1 MLAMLVA
8 EEPVGLINNY
18 FALSIRYT
26 AVNWNMVPRGRPNV
40 ARPALV
46 DSKVPRGKA
55 AFHAILPALAFL
67 VGGKAG
73 PIIAGVTGALM
84 ALSVVGGPR
93 FSVIGL
99 LFKKVVRPAFKIGP
113 GKPEEV
119 APHRFAEA
127 IGAVMLLVAGAAGVA
142 GAPPVIWKSIS
153 LLVAALAALNW
164 LAGICVGCQMYLL
177 FKRAGAGKVAA

>member
-1 MLAMLVA
+1 M
-8 EEPVGLINNY
+8 
-18 FALSIRYT
+18 S
-26 AVNWNMVPRGRPNV
+26 
-40 ARPALV
+40 RPALV
-46 DSKVPRGKA
+46 DSKIPRGKA

-73 PIIAGVTGALM
+73 PVIAGVTGLLM
-84 ALSVVGGPR
+84 ALSVLGGPR
-93 FSVIGL
+93 YSVIGL
-99 LFKKVVRPAFKIGP
+99 LFRNVVRPALKIGP

-127 IGAVMLLVAGAAGVA
+127 IGAVMLLVAGAAGIA
-142 GAPPVIWKSIS
+142 GAPSFIWKAIS

-177 FKRAGAGKVAA
+177 FKRASARAAA

>member
-1 MLAMLVA
+1 M
-8 EEPVGLINNY
+8 
-18 FALSIRYT
+18 
-26 AVNWNMVPRGRPNV
+26 

-55 AFHAILPALAFL
+55 AFHTILPALAFL
-67 VGGKAG
+67 IGGKAG
-73 PIIAGVTGALM
+73 PVIAGITGVLM
-84 ALSVVGGPR
+84 ALSVLAGPR
-93 FSVIGL
+93 YSVFGI
-99 LFKKVVRPAFKIGP
+99 LFRTVVRPALKIGP

-127 IGAVMLLVAGAAGVA
+127 IGAVLLILAGAAGIA
-142 GAPPVIWKSIS
+142 AAPDVIWKSIT

-177 FKRAGAGKVAA
+177 FKRATARAAA

>member
-1 MLAMLVA
+1 
-8 EEPVGLINNY
+8 
-18 FALSIRYT
+18 
-26 AVNWNMVPRGRPNV
+26 V

-73 PIIAGVTGALM
+73 PVIAGATGLLM

-93 FSVIGL
+93 YS
-99 LFKKVVRPAFKIGP
+99 LFGTLFRTVVRPLLKIGP

-127 IGAVMLLVAGAAGVA
+127 IGAVLLIIAGAAGLA
-142 GAPPVIWKSIS
+142 AAPDIIWKSIS

-164 LAGICVGCQMYLL
+164 IAGICVGCQMYLL
-177 FKRAGAGKVAA
+177 IKRATARAAV

>member
-1 MLAMLVA
+1 M
-8 EEPVGLINNY
+8 
-18 FALSIRYT
+18 
-26 AVNWNMVPRGRPNV
+26 

-67 VGGKAG
+67 VDGKAG
-73 PIIAGVTGALM
+73 PVIVGMTGALM
-84 ALSVVGGPR
+84 ALSVLGGPR
-93 FSVIGL
+93 YSVIGL
-99 LFKKVVRPAFKIGP
+99 LFKKVVRPVLKIGP
-113 GKPEEV
+113 GKPEEL

-127 IGAVMLLVAGAAGVA
+127 IGAVLLLVAGAAGIA

-177 FKRAGAGKVAA
+177 FKRPSARAAA

>member
-1 MLAMLVA
+1 M
-8 EEPVGLINNY
+8 
-18 FALSIRYT
+18 
-26 AVNWNMVPRGRPNV
+26 

-67 VGGKAG
+67 VGGKSG
-73 PIIAGVTGALM
+73 PVIAGVTGVLM
-84 ALSVVGGPR
+84 AVSVLAGPR
-93 FSVIGL
+93 YSVFGI
-99 LFKKVVRPAFKIGP
+99 LFKTVVRPALKIGP

-127 IGAVMLLVAGAAGVA
+127 IGAVLLVLAGAAGIA
-142 GAPPVIWKSIS
+142 GAPDVIWKSVS

-177 FKRAGAGKVAA
+177 FKRATARAAA

>member
-1 MLAMLVA
+1 MA
-8 EEPVGLINNY
+8 G
-18 FALSIRYT
+18 
-26 AVNWNMVPRGRPNV
+26 
-40 ARPALV
+40 PALV
-46 DSKVPRGKA
+46 DSKVARGKA

-67 VGGKAG
+67 IGGT
-73 PIIAGVTGALM
+73 TGAAVAGFTGVLM

-93 FSVIGL
+93 FSMIGL
-99 LFKKVVRPAFKIGP
+99 LFRNVVRPLFRIGP

-127 IGAVMLLVAGAAGVA
+127 LGAIMLLAAGAIGLSGGPDALWRG
-142 GAPPVIWKSIS
+142 IS

-177 FKRAGAGKVAA
+177 VKRMSARKVAA

>member
-1 MLAMLVA
+1 M
-8 EEPVGLINNY
+8 
-18 FALSIRYT
+18 
-26 AVNWNMVPRGRPNV
+26 

-73 PIIAGVTGALM
+73 PVIAGATGLLM
-84 ALSVVGGPR
+84 AVSVVGGPR
-93 FSVIGL
+93 YSVFGA
-99 LFKKVVRPAFKIGP
+99 LFRTVVRPLLRIGP

-127 IGAVMLLVAGAAGVA
+127 IGAVLLIVAGAVGLAA
-142 GAPPVIWKSIS
+142 APDIIWKSIS

-164 LAGICVGCQMYLL
+164 IAGICVGCQMYLL
-177 FKRAGAGKVAA
+177 IKRATARAAA

>member
-1 MLAMLVA
+1 
-8 EEPVGLINNY
+8 
-18 FALSIRYT
+18 
-26 AVNWNMVPRGRPNV
+26 V

-73 PIIAGVTGALM
+73 PVIAGATGLLM

-93 FSVIGL
+93 YSVFGA
-99 LFKKVVRPAFKIGP
+99 LFRTVVRPLLKIGP

-127 IGAVMLLVAGAAGVA
+127 IGAVLLIVAGAAGLA
-142 GAPPVIWKSIS
+142 AAPAVIWKSIS

-164 LAGICVGCQMYLL
+164 IAGICVGCQMYLL
-177 FKRAGAGKVAA
+177 IKRATAKAAA

>member
-1 MLAMLVA
+1 
-8 EEPVGLINNY
+8 
-18 FALSIRYT
+18 
-26 AVNWNMVPRGRPNV
+26 V

-73 PIIAGVTGALM
+73 PVIAGVTGVLM
-84 ALSVVGGPR
+84 ALSVLAGPR
-93 FSVIGL
+93 YSVFGI
-99 LFKKVVRPAFKIGP
+99 LFKTVVRPVLKIGP
-113 GKPEEV
+113 GKLEEV

-127 IGAVMLLVAGAAGVA
+127 IGAVLLVLAGAAGIT
-142 GAPPVIWKSIS
+142 GAPDVIWKSVS

-177 FKRAGAGKVAA
+177 FKRATARAAV

>member
-1 MLAMLVA
+1 M
-8 EEPVGLINNY
+8 
-18 FALSIRYT
+18 
-26 AVNWNMVPRGRPNV
+26 

-46 DSKVPRGKA
+46 DSKIPRGKA

-73 PIIAGVTGALM
+73 PLIAGITGALM
-84 ALSVVGGPR
+84 AMSVLAGPR
-93 FSVIGL
+93 YSVFGI
-99 LFKKVVRPAFKIGP
+99 LFKTVVRPALRIGP

-127 IGAVMLLVAGAAGVA
+127 IGAVLLVLAGAAGIA
-142 GAPPVIWKSIS
+142 GAPDLIWKSIS

-164 LAGICVGCQMYLL
+164 LGGICVGCQMYLL
-177 FKRAGAGKVAA
+177 FKRATARAAA